1 MEKLPDSETKLQF
14 AVDFMEASLAE
25 GTSPHFKSFW
35 EARNICLQLFKENIS
50 PGLRALLWSKY
61 SDLSKEARRLKD
73 ILDEQSAFA
82 VEQIEIAIKALE
94 DEITAF
100 VEGSHQLAHVDFSI
114 ESVALQQHIAD
125 YSRLQGELNLLNTQA
140 SRINAMRKELIRTEM
155 RVRQK
160 NKFFQRL
167 SAAGDKVFPKRKE
180 LIKDVSKL
188 FVEDVDAFIASNFSE
203 DSFTG
208 ALFVLREEIKM
219 LQNMAKMLTLN
230 THSFTHTRMCLSKC
244 WDKIKNEDK
253 ERKKER
259 NQLREEFKQNFDTAM
274 EKLNAFRQIYETSEL
289 SSAEATKQLD
299 LVVAEVR
306 SLEHG
311 RDELHKLRETVQE
324 FRKPITEKIKAQEQ
338 ARVDQE
344 NEKEL
349 KRRQKITDIKQEIE
363 QLKKDAESLDA
374 ESLEAKRS
382 GILESI
388 ESLAI
393 SKLER
398 QEMERQLRPLR
409 DLISEKKESSLLS
422 MSEDDRQ
429 SLQQLRE
436 VLKQRKERRQEIKA
450 QIDVLRKAAGS
461 SGLDFEQAI
470 NANNQIA
477 VEKERLEKINQGV
490 EEVEQKIAKLA
501 KR

>member
-1 MEKLPDSETKLQF
+1 M
-14 AVDFMEASLAE
+14 
-25 GTSPHFKSFW
+25 
-35 EARNICLQLFKENIS
+35 
-50 PGLRALLWSKY
+50 
-61 SDLSKEARRLKD
+61 
-73 ILDEQSAFA
+73 
-82 VEQIEIAIKALE
+82 
-94 DEITAF
+94 
-100 VEGSHQLAHVDFSI
+100 
-114 ESVALQQHIAD
+114 
-125 YSRLQGELNLLNTQA
+125 
-140 SRINAMRKELIRTEM
+140 
-155 RVRQK
+155 
-160 NKFFQRL
+160 
-167 SAAGDKVFPKRKE
+167 
-180 LIKDVSKL
+180 SKL